1 MSIGN
6 FSKPERRKLGSI
18 GTLWFKGQPFKKTDI
33 VETGKYPCLHYGE
46 LFSKYG
52 AIIDSVSSRCDV
64 PPKRLSQ
71 KGDILFPA
79 SDVTPAGLTRC
90 SAIMQ
95 EDVILGGDVIGF
107 RPQTGLNPI
116 YLSYAIRHQ
125 KDQLLQRVTG
135 ALIKHISAKSLQ
147 SVIIPIHPIE
157 SQNRFEKQVRHLNRI
172 ISHRRTQ
179 LAKLDEL
186 VKCRFVEMFGDMIYN
201 PNKWEEKALQSVAD
215 IVSGITKGRKI
226 SDTKLIEVPYMAVC
240 NVKDG
245 YIDWTNLKTILA
257 TNKEI
262 EQYRILENDV
272 LMTEGGDPDKVGRGA
287 IISSPPNNCIHQNHI
302 FRVRLSEEVEAIY
315 FEQYLQQPKARQYF
329 YRSAKQTTG
338 IASINMS
345 QLKAMPVLLPPL
357 ALQEQFAEFVRRID
371 KLRFVVETSHNHKHF
386 TICGL
391 VYFLCKSKVES

>member
-1 MSIGN
+1 M
-6 FSKPERRKLGSI
+6 RKVKL
-18 GTLWFKGQPFKKTDI
+18 TDI
-33 VETGKYPCLHYGE
+33 CSPKQWKTIPTEQLTEDGYPVYGANGIIGKYPEYNH
-46 LFSKYG
+46 
-52 AIIDSVSSRCDV
+52 DV
-64 PPKRLSQ
+64 PVIAITCRGATCGKINLTQEKSYVTGNAMCLDNLR
-71 KGDILFPA
+71 
-79 SDVTPAGLTRC
+79 SDVDLEYLFYALRHYDFSTVISGSAQPQITRQGLR
-90 SAIMQ
+90 
-95 EDVILGGDVIGF
+95 
-107 RPQTGLNPI
+107 
-116 YLSYAIRHQ
+116 
-125 KDQLLQRVTG
+125 KVT
-135 ALIKHISAKSLQ
+135 
-147 SVIIPIHPIE
+147 IPLVA
-157 SQNRFEKQVRHLNRI
+157 FEKQKFIAKTLAKAERI
-172 ISHRRTQ
+172 MSHYQAQ
-179 LAKLDEL
+179 LSKLDEL

-226 SDTKLIEVPYMAVC
+226 SDTKLIEVPYMSVC

-262 EQYRILENDV
+262 EQYRILANDV

-357 ALQEQFAEFVRRID
+357 ALQEQFADFVRRID
-371 KLRFVVETSHNHKHF
+371 KLRFVIRQSLDETQKLFDS
-386 TICGL
+386 L
-391 VYFLCKSKVES
+391 MQEYFD

>member
-1 MSIGN
+1 MGD
-6 FSKPERRKLGSI
+6 FSKPERRRLDSI

-64 PPKRLSQ
+64 FPKRLSQ

-125 KDQLLQRVTG
+125 KTQLLQRVTG

-157 SQNRFEKQVRHLNRI
+157 SQDRFEKQVRHLNRI

-186 VKCRFVEMFGDMIYN
+186 VKCRFVEMFGDPVANDKGWSIVRLD
-201 PNKWEEKALQSVAD
+201 AIAD
-215 IVSGITKGRKI
+215 IRIGPFGSLLHKEDYQSGNHALVNPSHIVEGKIKVDTTLSVSNEKYIELSAYWLNPGDIVMGRRGEMGRCAVVEDKGLICGTGSLIIRTHGQMEPYFLQNILSRPEYKKI
-226 SDTKLIEVPYMAVC
+226 IEGKAVGVTMLNLNVPIVSALEVP
-240 NVKDG
+240 
-245 YIDWTNLKTILA
+245 
-257 TNKEI
+257 
-262 EQYRILENDV
+262 
-272 LMTEGGDPDKVGRGA
+272 
-287 IISSPPNNCIHQNHI
+287 
-302 FRVRLSEEVEAIY
+302 
-315 FEQYLQQPKARQYF
+315 
-329 YRSAKQTTG
+329 
-338 IASINMS
+338 
-345 QLKAMPVLLPPL
+345 LLPHDQQIDFL
-357 ALQEQFAEFVRRID
+357 NFSHRID
-371 KLRFVVETSHNHKHF
+371 KLRFVIQQSLDETQKLFDS
-386 TICGL
+386 L
-391 VYFLCKSKVES
+391 MQEYFD

>member
-6 FSKPERRKLGSI
+6 FSKPERRELGSI

-52 AIIDSVSSRCDV
+52 AIIDSVSSRCYV

-186 VKCRFVEMFGDMIYN
+186 VKCRFVEMFKHADFPKEVLSSNVTEMFIGPFGSSLKNECFVSQDEAYCVVYEQKHAILKSIEMQFRYVNYDKYN
-201 PNKWEEKALQSVAD
+201 E
-215 IVSGITKGRKI
+215 
-226 SDTKLIEVPYMAVC
+226 
-240 NVKDG
+240 
-245 YIDWTNLKTILA
+245 LKRFTILP
-257 TNKEI
+257 
-262 EQYRILENDV
+262 
-272 LMTEGGDPDKVGRGA
+272 GDLIMSCRGT
-287 IISSPPNNCIHQNHI
+287 IGEMFIVPPNAPLGIMHPSI
-302 FRVRLSEEVEAIY
+302 MKIRLNEKSYDSMFFFYLLSDFMEKNMDKSNGGVVKMAITAKSLGNTY
-315 FEQYLQQPKARQYF
+315 FSKPPLELQQTF
-329 YRSAKQTTG
+329 S
-338 IASINMS
+338 S
-345 QLKAMPVLLPPL
+345 
-357 ALQEQFAEFVRRID
+357 FVRRID
-371 KLRFVVETSHNHKHF
+371 KLRFDIQKSLNETQKLFDS
-386 TICGL
+386 L
-391 VYFLCKSKVES
+391 MQEYFD